1 MAAHLHDSVL
11 QTLALIQKNA
21 HDATT
26 VARLARSQERD
37 LRQWLF
43 EADTTDATTLAG
55 ALKEMAADVESQH
68 AVVVDVVTVGD
79 CDLDE
84 SLRPIV
90 LAAREAVVN
99 VAKHAGTAT
108 RRRLRRDHR
117 RQRSTCSSA
126 TAAPASTSDGVAA
139 DRHGVRSSI
148 IDRMARHGG
157 SADVRSAPGEG
168 TEVRLHM
175 PRTGHHDQHEENR

>member
-21 HDATT
+21 HDSTT

-43 EADTTDATTLAG
+43 EAETSDATTLAG
-55 ALKEMAADVESQH
+55 ALKEMAADVEAQH
-68 AVVVDVVTVGD
+68 DVVVDVVTVGD

-84 SLRPIV
+84 ALRPIV

-99 VAKHAGTAT
+99 VAKHAGTQRADVYAET
-108 RRRLRRDHR
+108 TPGAVDVFVRDR
-117 RQRSTCSSA
+117 GRGFDVDQ
-126 TAAPASTSDGVAA
+126 VAD
-139 DRHGVRSSI
+139 DRYGVRHSI
-148 IDRMARHGG
+148 LDRMTRHGG
-157 SADVRSAPGEG
+157 TAEVRSTPGEG
-168 TEVRLHM
+168 TEVRLHL
-175 PRTGHHDQHEENR
+175 PRPARQEENAHG